1 MLCSLWSQAGQADR
15 GTSEVCTAGASHKL
29 TPVIVRDARPARPC
43 SAMAVAMSTVC
54 WSVFPQDF
62 TSSIDGRRLSGALDS

>member
-15 GTSEVCTAGASHKL
+15 GACEVCTAGASRKL
-29 TPVIVRDARPARPC
+29 TPVIVRDARPC
-43 SAMAVAMSTVC
+43 SAIAVVMSTVC